1 MEHELAWPHPSDLL
15 PGGPLAPY
23 SARCLMALLIGAWA
37 CLANLYFGLALGL
50 TILLLSPGGWRS
62 RLSEP
67 EWVGRGGY
75 RERVP
80 ERSQR
85 FQFLLLLVLL
95 GLAWSSQAAIAF
107 ALAMPLVL
115 YRVFSMLW
123 TELDLES
130 GQVWH
135 HRTFLGLQLK
145 RLGADLNQAQAV
157 VSGLKRSKPG
167 EEVTYST
174 ALWLGDGGMV
184 SVQADVADLKACHQ
198 DGRRLAH
205 KLDLPHY
212 AIKNGESFRS
222 TYPENYWPPLT
233 LQQSETRGL
242 LPWEAP

>member
-1 MEHELAWPHPSDLL
+1 MEHELAWPQPSDLL

-50 TILLLSPGGWRS
+50 TILFFWPGGWKS
-62 RLSEP
+62 RLHPP
-67 EWVGRGGY
+67 EWVGKAGY

-85 FQFLLLLVLL
+85 FQVLLLLVLL
-95 GLAWSSQAAIAF
+95 GLAWSGQAALCF
-107 ALAMPLVL
+107 ALATPLVL
-115 YRVFSMLW
+115 YRVFSVLW

-135 HRTFLGLQLK
+135 HRTFLGLQVT

-157 VSGLKRSKPG
+157 VSGLEHSKPG

-174 ALWLGDGGMV
+174 ALWLGDGGMA
-184 SVQADVADLKACHQ
+184 SVQADIPDLKTCHQ

-212 AIKNGESFRS
+212 AIKHGESFRS
-222 TYPENYWPPLT
+222 TYPENYWPALA
-233 LQQSETRGL
+233 LQHSEARAL